1 MDTGAWSNTLHAE
14 EISLADNGMEQVVRF
29 RLAKNGNWIE
39 CPLHEWRRVRDT
51 GGHDTLRPVIRT
63 TLKIAGEDHDI
74 ELCLQDRSRMSHR
87 LILGRKFL
95 RAFIID
101 PSNQC
106 LHAKERTNPR
116 IRTRL
121 E

>member
-1 MDTGAWSNTLHAE
+1 
-14 EISLADNGMEQVVRF
+14 
-29 RLAKNGNWIE
+29 
-39 CPLHEWRRVRDT
+39 VRDT